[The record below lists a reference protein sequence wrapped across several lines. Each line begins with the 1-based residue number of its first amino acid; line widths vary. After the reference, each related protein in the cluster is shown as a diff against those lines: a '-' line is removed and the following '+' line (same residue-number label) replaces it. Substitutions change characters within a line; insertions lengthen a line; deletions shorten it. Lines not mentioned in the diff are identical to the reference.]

1 VKNTV
6 LGGVVITGASTGIGE
21 ACAFHLDALG
31 FRVFAGVRDPA
42 DGERLTRAASDRL
55 VPVHLDVTDA
65 VSVKAAA
72 ETVVHALGDAPL
84 SGLVNNAGIAV
95 ASPLEFVPLDALR
108 SQLEVN
114 VIGQV
119 AVTQAFLPS
128 LRRSR
133 GRIVNM
139 GSVSGRFASPFM
151 GPYSASKFA
160 LEALSDSLRL
170 ELRPWGIH
178 VSILEPGVIATPIWR
193 KSLLAADE
201 LATGM
206 PEEAHTLYGRAI
218 EAIRQRVESIGGV
231 PAERVARVVA
241 HALTAR
247 RPRTRYVVG
256 RDARVAVGLS
266 YLPTRMRDWLVAK
279 RL

>member
-1 VKNTV
+1 MKNTV

-31 FRVFAGVRDPA
+31 FHVFAGVRDPA
-42 DGERLTRAASDRL
+42 DGERLTRVASDRL

-72 ETVVHALGDAPL
+72 ETVA
-84 SGLVNNAGIAV
+84 
-95 ASPLEFVPLDALR
+95 LDALR
-108 SQLEVN
+108 RQMEVN

-119 AVTQAFLPS
+119 AVTQAFLPP
-128 LRRSR
+128 LRRAR

-139 GSVSGRFASPFM
+139 GSMAGRFASPFM
-151 GPYSASKFA
+151 GPYSTSKFA
-160 LEALSDSLRL
+160 LEAITDSLRL

-178 VSILEPGVIATPIWR
+178 VSIVEPGVIATPIWQ
-193 KSLLAADE
+193 KSLLAAGE
-201 LATGM
+201 LTAAM

-218 EAIRQRVESIGGV
+218 ESIRHGVENIGGI
-231 PAERVARVVA
+231 PAEMVARVVA

-247 RPRTRYVVG
+247 RPRPRYVVG
-256 RDARVAVGLS
+256 RDARMAVGLT
-266 YLPTRMRDWLVAK
+266 YLPTRVRDWLVAQ
-279 RL
+279 RVGAL

>member
-65 VSVKAAA
+65 VSVQAAV
-72 ETVVHALGDAPL
+72 ETVAHALGDAPL

-108 SQLEVN
+108 RQMEVN

-119 AVTQAFLPS
+119 AVTQAFLPP
-128 LRRSR
+128 LRRAR

-139 GSVSGRFASPFM
+139 GSMAGRFASPFM
-151 GPYSASKFA
+151 GPYNASKFA
-160 LEALSDSLRL
+160 LEALTDSLRL

-178 VSILEPGVIATPIWR
+178 VSIVEPGVIATPIWQ
-193 KSLLAADE
+193 KSLLAAGE
-201 LATGM
+201 LTAAM

-218 EAIRQRVESIGGV
+218 ESIRRGVENIGGI
-231 PAERVARVVA
+231 PAEKVARVVA

-247 RPRTRYVVG
+247 RPRPRYVVG
-256 RDARVAVGLS
+256 RDARTAVGLS